1 MDQIYYRPDI
11 ELRTIVGTPMALETA
26 LTKLRGPVG
35 DEVVGKLDY
44 TQMKGGFD
52 FDYAVYDEVCT
63 ICFCFFLFSNFFGFM
78 FRGIYHQGGQAEA
91 VYFCVFCVLRRLLRA
106 RAFLVTKRD
115 VAVALAS
122 LQIPCRA

>member
-52 FDYAVYDEVCT
+52 FDYAVYDEVCVM
-63 ICFCFFLFSNFFGFM
+63 CFSLFFLEGGGGGDTPRSRVRDPVSNGTWAAM
-78 FRGIYHQGGQAEA
+78 E
-91 VYFCVFCVLRRLLRA
+91 
-106 RAFLVTKRD
+106 
-115 VAVALAS
+115 
-122 LQIPCRA
+122 

>member
-35 DEVVGKLDY
+35 DEVTGKLDY

-52 FDYAVYDEVCT
+52 FDYAVYDEVRLSCVVLADAT
-63 ICFCFFLFSNFFGFM
+63 
-78 FRGIYHQGGQAEA
+78 A
-91 VYFCVFCVLRRLLRA
+91 VR
-106 RAFLVTKRD
+106 
-115 VAVALAS
+115 
-122 LQIPCRA
+122 

>member
-52 FDYAVYDEVCT
+52 FDYAVYDEVCVHSL
-63 ICFCFFLFSNFFGFM
+63 FLCVW
-78 FRGIYHQGGQAEA
+78 GGEA
-91 VYFCVFCVLRRLLRA
+91 GDVVLPG
-106 RAFLVTKRD
+106 
-115 VAVALAS
+115 S
-122 LQIPCRA
+122 LQEVPGVIGTYREIESRKYE

>member
-35 DEVVGKLDY
+35 DEVTGKLDY

-52 FDYAVYDEVCT
+52 FDYAVYDEVCMRA
-63 ICFCFFLFSNFFGFM
+63 FGFLL
-78 FRGIYHQGGQAEA
+78 FGEEGGGGCDIPRRGSGVAW
-91 VYFCVFCVLRRLLRA
+91 A
-106 RAFLVTKRD
+106 RAVGLRTWEYDMCEKDAAFVDFRNR
-115 VAVALAS
+115 
-122 LQIPCRA
+122 I

>member
-35 DEVVGKLDY
+35 DEVMGKLDY

-52 FDYAVYDEVCT
+52 FDYAVYDEV
-63 ICFCFFLFSNFFGFM
+63 SNGDLAGEVRE
-78 FRGIYHQGGQAEA
+78 RGA
-91 VYFCVFCVLRRLLRA
+91 RRGRCG
-106 RAFLVTKRD
+106 K
-115 VAVALAS
+115 
-122 LQIPCRA
+122 

>member
-1 MDQIYYRPDI
+1 MQVAICMDQIYYRPDI

-52 FDYAVYDEVCT
+52 FDYAVYDEVWRA
-63 ICFCFFLFSNFFGFM
+63 I
-78 FRGIYHQGGQAEA
+78 
-91 VYFCVFCVLRRLLRA
+91 VF
-106 RAFLVTKRD
+106 
-115 VAVALAS
+115 
-122 LQIPCRA
+122 

>member
-26 LTKLRGPVG
+26 LTKLRGAVG

-52 FDYAVYDEVCT
+52 FDYAVYDEVRET
-63 ICFCFFLFSNFFGFM
+63 FILTLTLT
-78 FRGIYHQGGQAEA
+78 RGG
-91 VYFCVFCVLRRLLRA
+91 VDL
-106 RAFLVTKRD
+106 
-115 VAVALAS
+115 
-122 LQIPCRA
+122 